1 MRRMCVRICQQLFA
15 QSLFFQEG
23 HQLCIGIPFHSGTI
37 RRRCNAHTAGQIPHH
52 AKRPDFTVKRF
63 LLPHGAAGIR
73 QHRAEKQSSPC
84 KGGAAKVCSVPAGV
98 SFGETPISCMAFTV
112 SGGSTGNSQVSVQSN
127 PQQSRQAAQV
137 SGESIF
143 RSITLSQSVQSSRI
157 HPESCPTEYQ
167 SGYHRSSEK
176 PGRFCCC

>member
-73 QHRAEKQSSPC
+73 QHRAKKQFLSLQGRRS
-84 KGGAAKVCSVPAGV
+84 KGLLCSGRCQFRRNAHFLHGFHRFRRKHRKFPGIRTVKSAAKP
-98 SFGETPISCMAFTV
+98 
-112 SGGSTGNSQVSVQSN
+112 TGRTSIRREYFSQHN
-127 PQQSRQAAQV
+127 A
-137 SGESIF
+137 
-143 RSITLSQSVQSSRI
+143 
-157 HPESCPTEYQ
+157 
-167 SGYHRSSEK
+167 
-176 PGRFCCC
+176 

>member
-23 HQLCIGIPFHSGTI
+23 HQLYRSIPGQYAAAAMRTRPDKSRI
-37 RRRCNAHTAGQIPHH
+37 MRNGQILQSNGFCSPMVQPVSDSIGQ
-52 AKRPDFTVKRF
+52 RNN
-63 LLPHGAAGIR
+63 
-73 QHRAEKQSSPC
+73 SSPC
-84 KGGAAKVCSVPAGV
+84 KDGAAKVCSVPAGV

-176 PGRFCCC
+176 PGRSCCC